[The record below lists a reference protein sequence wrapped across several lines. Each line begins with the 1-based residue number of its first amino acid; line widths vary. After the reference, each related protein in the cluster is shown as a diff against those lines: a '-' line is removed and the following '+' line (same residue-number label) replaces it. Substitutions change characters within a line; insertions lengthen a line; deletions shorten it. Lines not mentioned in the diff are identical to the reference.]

1 MAGLRAALA
10 AVTLALVLPGCGP
23 TLTDAERAWC
33 DEPVNYA
40 ALVDA
45 ARRLELIAGH
55 DPAERAA
62 AYADLPEDEKTRV
75 CRFAYETAT

>member
-1 MAGLRAALA
+1 MAGVRALLA
-10 AVTLALVLPGCGP
+10 TALVLALAGCGP

-33 DEPVNYA
+33 DEPVHYA

-45 ARRLELIAGH
+45 AARLELVAGH

-62 AYADLPEDEKTRV
+62 AYSELPEDEKVRV
-75 CRFAYETAT
+75 CRFAFEEAG